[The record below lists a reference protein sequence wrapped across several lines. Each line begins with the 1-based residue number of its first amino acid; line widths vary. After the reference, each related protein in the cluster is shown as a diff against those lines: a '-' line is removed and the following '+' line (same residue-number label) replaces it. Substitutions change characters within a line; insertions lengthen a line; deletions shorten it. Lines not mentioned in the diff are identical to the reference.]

1 MSAQKRQGK
10 KKRGLGKGL
19 EALIP
24 TSEQSATPPPNAGN
38 VREVPINSI
47 LPNPYQPRSH
57 IDPAA
62 LEELAASIREHGL
75 IQPLVVTQ
83 IEEGAV
89 GERFQ
94 LIAGER
100 RWRAAKAAGLETVP
114 VVIKEASE
122 QQMLEWALIENIQ
135 RADLNPIEEALAYQQ
150 LAETFGLTHAEI
162 AERVGKSRSAVSN
175 MLRLLKLPMP
185 IQELVSQGT
194 LSEGHARALLPLE
207 RLSRMLDAVEII
219 VGRGLNVRQTEELVK
234 RMLEEP
240 TERPQKQDLSPLDRR
255 LQERIQARLGTKVEL
270 KRGKK
275 GGKVVIHFYS
285 DDDLEQIYKLVTGE
299 DDLS

>member
-1 MSAQKRQGK
+1 MSAQKRQSK
-10 KKRGLGKGL
+10 KKRRLGKGL

-24 TSEQSATPPPNAGN
+24 TGDQNAASPASAAG

-57 IDPAA
+57 IDPDA

-83 IEEGAV
+83 IEDGAI

-135 RADLNPIEEALAYQQ
+135 RADLNPIEEAMAYQQ
-150 LAETFGLTHAEI
+150 MAETFGLTHAEI
-162 AERVGKSRSAVSN
+162 ATRVGKSRSAISN
-175 MLRLLKLPMP
+175 MLRLLKLPLP

-207 RLSRMLDAVEII
+207 HLSRMLDAVEII

-240 TERPQKQDLSPLDRR
+240 QARPQKQDLSPIDRR

-285 DDDLEQIYKLVTGE
+285 DDDLEQIYKLVIGE